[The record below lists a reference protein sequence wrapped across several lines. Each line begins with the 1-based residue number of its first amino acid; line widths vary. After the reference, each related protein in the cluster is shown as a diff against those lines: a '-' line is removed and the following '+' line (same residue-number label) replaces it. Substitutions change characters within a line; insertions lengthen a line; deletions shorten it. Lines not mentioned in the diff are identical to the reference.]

1 MTITG
6 GLPDPGAARTAAEYV
21 ALLRRL
27 KEHSG
32 LTFRL
37 LEQRAA
43 DHGDVLARST
53 LANVLQRDT
62 LPRAEIVAALVRACG
77 AGRDVASWLAA
88 RERIASGPAPE
99 SATEPDPGSE
109 SESESVPGSAA
120 VPAPGSGSPSESSAY
135 ASVGDGRTVPG
146 PAMGNGRNRRPSLP
160 GGNRTDRTRSVSV
173 TVVASLGAVALLVVG
188 ALVLVPRDKGGSDG
202 GKEGAGPAPG
212 LSRIRPA
219 RAPELCLT
227 DGEVTAGGGSK
238 VVAVQR
244 PCAQAVPPRTYLL
257 RADNGLYRVQWDHPV
272 EGKGCLTLLVDEPFR
287 NMLEPRNDCTAA
299 SQRFRID
306 RAEGI
311 DGWRLRPEEDD
322 RMCVAIRGAG
332 GAAGAAA
339 VAERCADEAADG
351 SGGDDRQL
359 FLIGPG

>member
-53 LANVLQRDT
+53 LANALQRDT

-99 SATEPDPGSE
+99 PATEPGPGFESASE
-109 SESESVPGSAA
+109 S
-120 VPAPGSGSPSESSAY
+120 APGSGSGSPSRSSAF
-135 ASVGDGRTVPG
+135 ASVGDGRAVPG
-146 PAMGNGRNRRPSLP
+146 PAAADGRNRRPSFP
-160 GGNRTDRTRSVSV
+160 GGSRTRSASV
-173 TVVASLGAVALLVVG
+173 TVAASLGAVALLVVG
-188 ALVLVPRDKGGSDG
+188 ALVLVPWDKGGGDG

-257 RADNGLYRVQWDHPV
+257 RADDGLYRVQWDHPV

-287 NMLEPRNDCTAA
+287 NMLEPRNDCTAGF
-299 SQRFRID
+299 QRFRID
-306 RAEGI
+306 RAEGT
-311 DGWRLRPEEDD
+311 DGWRLRPEKDD
-322 RMCVAIRGAG
+322 RMCVAIRGDG

-351 SGGDDRQL
+351 NGEDDRQL